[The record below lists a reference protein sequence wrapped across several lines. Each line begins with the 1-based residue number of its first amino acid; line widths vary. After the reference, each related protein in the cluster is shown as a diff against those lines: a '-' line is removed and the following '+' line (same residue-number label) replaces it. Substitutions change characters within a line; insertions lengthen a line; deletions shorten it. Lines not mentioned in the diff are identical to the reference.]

1 MMICNDLKISDLH
14 QRTCYL
20 ACGSVLFPW
29 THVLIASGYVQG
41 CSTGLF
47 WDSCWM
53 HSDCLYIL
61 PCGNGRSTGGHQ
73 PILSLYLYYRL
84 KVGEEGD
91 DRGWYDSMASPT
103 KWTWVWVNSRSWW
116 WTGRPGVLQS
126 MGSQRVGHDWVTEL
140 NCITVSDI
148 PLKKCFT
155 GPNLR
160 LRNCCSEKE
169 KQRMSFSFL
178 FLRTKKIKRT
188 GAGLNIPSFLLQLL
202 LTLPVCN

>member
-126 MGSQRVGHDWVTEL
+126 MGLQRVGHNWATERKTKAL
-140 NCITVSDI
+140 SSRV
-148 PLKKCFT
+148 
-155 GPNLR
+155 LR
-160 LRNCCSEKE
+160 LLNSSYWQKG
-169 KQRMSFSFL
+169 SLFS
-178 FLRTKKIKRT
+178 
-188 GAGLNIPSFLLQLL
+188 
-202 LTLPVCN
+202 

>member
-116 WTGRPGVLQS
+116 WTGRPDVLQS
-126 MGSQRVGHDWVTEL
+126 MASQRVRHFWVTKL
-140 NCITVSDI
+140 NWYVQKWFSY
-148 PLKKCFT
+148 FYYQT
-155 GPNLR
+155 GFKIISTIFIDDN
-160 LRNCCSEKE
+160 SE
-169 KQRMSFSFL
+169 
-178 FLRTKKIKRT
+178 
-188 GAGLNIPSFLLQLL
+188 NIF
-202 LTLPVCN
+202 C